1 MAIDTNVT
9 AEGNQLVIK
18 PLMRLTPSSVYT
30 LTIRS
35 AVGNAFIY
43 SLSFTTV
50 DVPVVDTFPSGFD
63 SYTEQRDLKE
73 RPDIYLANKLPHVS
87 ESFQM
92 ILEVPDDGPYVYRV
106 KMKIANVE
114 KVRKDVITWLH
125 SINLTDSDIAEFDI
139 RYE

>member
-1 MAIDTNVT
+1 
-9 AEGNQLVIK
+9 
-18 PLMRLTPSSVYT
+18 
-30 LTIRS
+30 